1 MWHLSG
7 QEALNLKIC
16 DKNVLQKCAKNV
28 CESATK
34 MFAKVHQ
41 KSMQKWTKMFAKVRP
56 KVFAKVWQKKK
67 LFCKSTPKVCQKY
80 FCLHSHVISFLFTI
94 TEATLHTELFTTQWY
109 IKSKKSQKWPFQSIQ
124 NQNSSN

>member
-1 MWHLSG
+1 MWHLNG

-56 KVFAKVWQKKK
+56 KVFAKVWQKKNC
-67 LFCKSTPKVCQKY
+67 FAKVRQKGAKNI
-80 FCLHSHVISFLFTI
+80 FAFILMSFHSCLL
-94 TEATLHTELFTTQWY
+94 
-109 IKSKKSQKWPFQSIQ
+109 
-124 NQNSSN
+124 

>member
-1 MWHLSG
+1 MWHLNG
-7 QEALNLKIC
+7 QEALNFKIC

-56 KVFAKVWQKKK
+56 KVFAKVWQKKTV
-67 LFCKSTPKVCQKY
+67 LQKY
-80 FCLHSHVISFLFTI
+80 AKSVPKIFLPSFSCHFI
-94 TEATLHTELFTTQWY
+94 PVY
-109 IKSKKSQKWPFQSIQ
+109 Y
-124 NQNSSN
+124 N